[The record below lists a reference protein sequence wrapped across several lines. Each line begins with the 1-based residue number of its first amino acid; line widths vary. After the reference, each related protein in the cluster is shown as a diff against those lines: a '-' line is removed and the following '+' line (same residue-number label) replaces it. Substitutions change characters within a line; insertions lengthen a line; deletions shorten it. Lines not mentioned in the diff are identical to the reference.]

1 MPRIEHLR
9 RYGIRSTS
17 IGRLSPED
25 SGFRDSATE
34 HRRSPSR
41 WSAPTSRCKEGLE
54 IQQSTALIKLNRL
67 TVASMAR
74 RGGVTDLLSLPLV
87 RVRERRPAARFLTWY
102 QTAMPERDQSHFH
115 VNISKMG

>member
-1 MPRIEHLR
+1 MPMFLAVGVIAEGVFLFFLVLC
-9 RYGIRSTS
+9 
-17 IGRLSPED
+17 IGAGDILLDFALED
-25 SGFRDSATE
+25 E
-34 HRRSPSR
+34 
-41 WSAPTSRCKEGLE
+41 LE

-115 VNISKMG
+115 INISKMD